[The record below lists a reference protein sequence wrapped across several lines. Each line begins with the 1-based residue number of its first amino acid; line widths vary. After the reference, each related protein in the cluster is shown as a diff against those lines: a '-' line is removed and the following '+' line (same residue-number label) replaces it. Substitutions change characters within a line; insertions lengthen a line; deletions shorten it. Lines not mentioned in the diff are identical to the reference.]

1 MRVLITGGKG
11 MLGQD
16 LVKTAPKHMEIFALD
31 IHELDITNSKAVKET
46 INQIL
51 PERVIHCAA
60 WTDVDG
66 CEKDPHQAN
75 LINAVGTSNVA
86 FACKDKKIPLCYI
99 STDFVFDGKKG
110 SPYTEKDWPHPLS
123 VYGLTKWQGEEW
135 VKFILPSWFIVRTSW
150 LFGSS
155 GKNFVSTMLRLA
167 GEASPIKVVN
177 DQRGSPTFTIDLA
190 GALWSLVAGDR
201 FGLYHVTNGGN
212 CTWYEFAIDIFN
224 MAGINCEVMPIIS
237 AQLDR
242 SAARPLYSVL
252 SNEMWVNQGFP
263 LLRHY
268 RDGLAAYLEL
278 IGDLSNCKQMGKGG

>member
-1 MRVLITGGKG
+1 MRVLITGGNG

-16 LVKTAPKHMEIFALD
+16 LVKTAPKHMEIFASD

-46 INQIL
+46 INQIA

-66 CEKDPHQAN
+66 CEKDPRQAKLVN
-75 LINAVGTSNVA
+75 VAGTYNVA

-99 STDFVFDGKKG
+99 STDFVFDGEKG
-110 SPYTEKDWPHPLS
+110 SPYIEKDWPHPLS

-135 VKFILPSWFIVRTSW
+135 VKFLLPSWFIVRTSW
-150 LFGSS
+150 LFGIA

-167 GEASPIKVVN
+167 GEAPPIKVVN
-177 DQRGSPTFTIDLA
+177 DQRGSPTFTLDLA
-190 GALWSLVAGDR
+190 FALWSLVAGDR
-201 FGLYHVTNGGN
+201 FGLYHVTNSGN

-242 SAARPLYSVL
+242 AAARPAYSVL

-268 RDGLAAYLEL
+268 KDGLAAYLKI
-278 IGDLSNCKQMGKGG
+278 IGAM